1 MSQIGEKV
9 SDNREDPLKRGF
21 DLVASITG
29 LAALWPFLVL
39 VGAAIRLDSP
49 GTILYRGRRTGKGG
63 VPFSMLKFRTMVEKA
78 ETLGGPS
85 TGRNDPRVT
94 RIGRILRKY
103 KIDELPQL
111 INVVRGEMSLVG
123 PRPEVEQYTALYND
137 EERQILSVRPGIT
150 DYSSIEFSRL
160 GEILGDEN
168 VDDTFETRV
177 MPRKTALRLEYV
189 RNRSFAEDLKIIFR
203 TIWRIFRP

>member
-1 MSQIGEKV
+1 LSQIGEKV